1 MSRMSLR
8 ARLTLAFAAGMTL
21 VSLAVASFVYVQ
33 VRSDLRSEVDM
44 GLRARAQAL
53 ITERNM
59 VRGIPQSSG
68 HLADNDEA
76 FAQVLAGD
84 GRILAATRSVA
95 REPLLRRTELRH
107 DRPWLT
113 DRRPTGPGDGAVAGG
128 ADQRCGVRVCTWW
141 WGPRSAT
148 RARH

>member
-8 ARLTLAFAAGMTL
+8 ARLTLA
-21 VSLAVASFVYVQ
+21 VASFVYSQ

-53 ITERNM
+53 ITEPNM

-113 DRRPTGPGDGAVAGG
+113 DHWPTGLEAARLLEVPTTWRGTRVYLVVGA
-128 ADQRCGVRVCTWW
+128 T
-141 WGPRSAT
+141 
-148 RARH
+148 